1 MLKKILLIPLLL
13 LVIGCSQSLL
23 RQGQRLA
30 DEGEYDRAIKTFYEE
45 IKANP
50 ASADAWREL
59 GVAFYSKGDLTKAE
73 EALKQANSI
82 RPDTRSHLYSGIVY
96 EKQGKYD
103 KAIEAYRMS
112 LSYNPGGKT
121 RKLIEEHLGGLIAR
135 KMESEVTVAIANED
149 QINVAD
155 IPENTI
161 AVVDFNDEHLP
172 PEMAPISKG
181 LAEFT
186 ALDLAKVKSLKV
198 IDRLKLDI
206 IQKELKLS
214 SSAYADPKYAPR
226 VGKLLGSN
234 KIVTGTVLGIGE
246 EGIRLDGAVVD
257 TRDSSSAATEPTEG
271 DMKNFFKVQKDFV
284 FDIID
289 KLNITLTQEERDA
302 IEEVPTESYL
312 AFMAYSRGLDFQ
324 SRGMY
329 GEARQQFQQAAGA
342 DQNFGDAGN
351 KIQELA
357 FAPTISMDGGQAF
370 QQFESSVGTETDWAG
385 AVEGMDE
392 FQVLN
397 LMNSGFINDPNLFN
411 QFGNSPIRPPQTDV
425 TVTLR
430 IIGDIDAT
438 R

>member
-1 MLKKILLIPLLL
+1 MLKKILIIPLLL
-13 LVIGCSQSLL
+13 LVVGCSQSLL
-23 RQGQRLA
+23 RQGRRLA

-45 IKANP
+45 IKVNP
-50 ASADAWREL
+50 ASADAWLEL
-59 GVAFYSKGDLTKAE
+59 GVAFYNKGDLVKAE

-96 EKQGKYD
+96 EKQKQYD

-112 LSYNPGGKT
+112 LSYDPGGKT

-135 KMESEVTVAIANED
+135 KMESEVTTAIANED
-149 QINVAD
+149 QIDVAN

-214 SSAYADPKYAPR
+214 SSAYADPQNAPR

-234 KIVTGTVLGIGE
+234 KIVTGTVLGIGD
-246 EGIRLDGAVVD
+246 EGIRLDGAVVN
-257 TRDSSSAATEPTEG
+257 TRDSSSAATETTEG
-271 DMKNFFKVQKDFV
+271 DVKNFFKVQKDFV

-312 AFMAYSRGLDFQ
+312 AFMAYCRGLDFQ

-351 KIQELA
+351 KIQDLA
-357 FAPTISMDGGQAF
+357 FAPTVSMDGGQAF
-370 QQFESSVGTETDWAG
+370 QQFESSVSTETDWTG

-397 LMNSGFINDPNLFN
+397 LMNSGFISDPNLFN
-411 QFGNSPIRPPQTDV
+411 RFGNSPIRPPQTDV

-430 IIGDIDAT
+430 IIGNIDAT